1 MAAFE
6 TTTDTN
12 NRPVDIDLTL
22 PDTQPP
28 DGNTSSALS
37 MNIDAALGSSA
48 DKPIE
53 LDLDSMDIDMT
64 NMSDLFGDAVDSGST
79 DANASLF
86 SPPTAVH
93 ELPSQDGKLVK
104 QENLGMELLDALSDA
119 EGHDDLFASFS
130 QSNSQPSGQN
140 QSQPNVASDGLS
152 VPVDPTSPGTVG
164 VPSPNSILA
173 SFTTSQM
180 NATDQSSSLDAHN
193 LAAGGA
199 PFDLDSIFNG
209 EPGSESNMAE
219 IEELLKSG
227 GFGSSA

>member
-1 MAAFE
+1 MIAFE
-6 TTTDTN
+6 TATDAN

-28 DGNTSSALS
+28 DGNTSSNIN

-64 NMSDLFGDAVDSGST
+64 DMSDLFGDAVDSGST

-86 SPPTAVH
+86 SPPTAGH
-93 ELPSQDGKLVK
+93 ELPSQDGKSVK
-104 QENLGMELLDALSDA
+104 QENLRMELLDALSA
-119 EGHDDLFASFS
+119 VGNAKGHDDLFASFS

-140 QSQPNVASDGLS
+140 QSQPNAASNGLS
-152 VPVDPTSPGTVG
+152 VPVDPISSGTASA
-164 VPSPNSILA
+164 PSPSSIL
-173 SFTTSQM
+173 
-180 NATDQSSSLDAHN
+180 N
-193 LAAGGA
+193 LAVGDA

-209 EPGSESNMAE
+209 EPGSETNMAE